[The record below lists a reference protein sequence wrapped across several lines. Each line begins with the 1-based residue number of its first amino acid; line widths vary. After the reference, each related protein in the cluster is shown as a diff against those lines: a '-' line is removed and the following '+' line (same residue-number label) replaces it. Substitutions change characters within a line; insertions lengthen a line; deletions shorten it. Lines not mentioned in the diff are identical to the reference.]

1 MALRPFLHLGISMAQ
16 PFTGDTP
23 MEHLQT
29 LLRSLPEWQHEQ
41 AKAEFLDFLY
51 DLYDRDNAP
60 LGLRGTYTGLWE
72 RYQREIAE
80 LARLSIYLAQ

>member
-1 MALRPFLHLGISMAQ
+1 MALRPFSHLGISMDQ

-23 MEHLQT
+23 MESLKT
-29 LLRSLPEWQHEQ
+29 LLQLLPEWQYEQ
-41 AKAEFLDFLY
+41 AKAEFLDYLY

-72 RYQREIAE
+72 RYQRESAE
-80 LARLSIYLAQ
+80 LERLSIYINK